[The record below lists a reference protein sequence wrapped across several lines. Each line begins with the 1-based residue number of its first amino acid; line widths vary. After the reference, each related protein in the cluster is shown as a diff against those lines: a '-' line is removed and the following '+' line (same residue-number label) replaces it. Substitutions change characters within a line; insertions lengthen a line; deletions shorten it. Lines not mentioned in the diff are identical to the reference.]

1 MNRVTIPSAVALTV
15 LTSFVNAPTAAQ
27 ATSCARVS
35 RVSVGGDGGQ
45 VPLGEKFPERPS
57 LSARGRFVTFV
68 SVSAG
73 LVPADANDAA
83 DVFVRDRRRGTTTR
97 VSVGP
102 DGEGPEASGE
112 AVISANGRRVVFTTA
127 SALVPA
133 DRNDTVDVY
142 LRDRWARRT
151 VLVSRRPDGAA
162 GNGPSFLAQP
172 SRTGRYVAFQSSA
185 GDLVRGDTNGIE
197 DAFVRDVVT
206 GRTERVSVLPTGV
219 DPVAAGTEPR
229 ITADGSRVLFSSFG
243 ADDSTTLWV
252 RDRRRHTTSRVDTGV
267 TGGGAIGSWSL
278 SASGRYV
285 AFFTDQ
291 ALLASDTNSENDVY
305 RVDRRTGR
313 TVLISV
319 GPSGRAGNS
328 FSETVELSAS
338 GRVAVFSSHSA
349 DLVRG
354 DTNGV
359 VDVFRRNLAV
369 GATRRVSVSS
379 SGTQGDADS
388 SFSRDLAVS
397 ADGRHVAF
405 GSFAANLVA
414 GDTNDNP
421 DTFVWDRGCAGR
433 P

>member
-1 MNRVTIPSAVALTV
+1 MTRASIRSALALAV
-15 LTSFVNAPTAAQ
+15 LTSLVTAPTAAQ

-35 RVSVGGDGGQ
+35 RVSVGGDGRQ
-45 VPLGEKFPERPS
+45 IPLGEKFPERPS

-68 SVSAG
+68 SVSPG

-102 DGEGPEASGE
+102 GGEGAEDSGE

-142 LRDRWARRT
+142 LRDRWTRRT
-151 VLVSRRPDGAA
+151 MLVSRRPDGAA
-162 GNGPSFLAQP
+162 ADGPSFLAHL

-185 GDLVRGDTNGIE
+185 ADLVRGDTNDVE

-206 GRTERVSVLPTGV
+206 GRTERVSVLPAGT
-219 DPVAAGTEPR
+219 DAVAAGTEPK
-229 ITADGSRVLFSSFG
+229 ITADGSRVLFSSLG
-243 ADDSTTLWV
+243 PDDSTTLWV
-252 RDRRRHTTSRVDTGV
+252 RDRRRDITTRVDTGDA
-267 TGGGAIGSWSL
+267 GHGAIGSWSL
-278 SASGRYV
+278 SGSGRYV

-291 ALLASDTNSENDVY
+291 SLLPADTNGENDVY
-305 RVDRRTGR
+305 RVDRRTGA
-313 TVLISV
+313 TVLLSV
-319 GPSGRAGNS
+319 ARSDRAGNS
-328 FSETVELSAS
+328 YSETVELSRS
-338 GRVAVFSSHSA
+338 GRVAVFSSHSS
-349 DLVRG
+349 DLVPG

-359 VDVFRRNLAV
+359 VDVFRRDVAA
-369 GATRRVSVSS
+369 GTTRRISVSS
-379 SGTQGDADS
+379 AGIQGDADS

-397 ADGRHVAF
+397 ADGRHAAF

-414 GDTNDNP
+414 GDTNGNP
-421 DTFVWDRGCAGR
+421 DVLVWDGRCAGR
-433 P
+433 C